1 MRDPLLI
8 GKASGR
14 IGTLEWNMRAL
25 LEPLL
30 ETGRMAL
37 AGFGQ
42 VKKEWKGDKSIVTEI
57 DRQIEEYW
65 KDFLGPD
72 VPFIGEETIALGS
85 EEEIQKALTEE
96 CYILDP
102 IDGTAPFAYGLPN
115 WGISLGYARRG
126 RLTEG
131 LLYFPLSG
139 ELFYSQR
146 GQTYLQIIPAASQD
160 IDLTYEPLK
169 RPKDMETN
177 GMLALAQGLAKNGK
191 IPVSNPVQVVGSC
204 IWTMAYVMKGSYLAY
219 MARFK
224 LWDFAAALLL
234 LSQLGLAFDF
244 ATGGD
249 PGLDIGK
256 LIYTEA
262 EHPERWKTRTEMI
275 FAQNTKALEYV
286 QEHLVRD

>member
-1 MRDPLLI
+1 M
-8 GKASGR
+8 
-14 IGTLEWNMRAL
+14 EAL

-57 DRQIEEYW
+57 DRQIEAYWREY
-65 KDFLGPD
+65 LGPE
-72 VPFIGEETIALGS
+72 VPFIGEETISGDR
-85 EEEIQKALTEE
+85 EDQIHRALTEQ

-115 WGISLGYARRG
+115 WGISLGYAQAG
-126 RLTEG
+126 RLKEG

-139 ELFYSQR
+139 ELFYSHK
-146 GQTYLQIIPAASQD
+146 GQTCLQTILADTPKPK
-160 IDLTYEPLK
+160 LTYSPLEA
-169 RPKDMETN
+169 PKDMETN
-177 GMLALAQGLAKNGK
+177 GMLALAQGLAKYGK
-191 IPVSNPVQVVGSC
+191 IPVPNPVQVVGSC
-204 IWTMAYVMKGSYLAY
+204 IWTMAYLMKGSYLAY

-234 LSQLGLAFDF
+234 LSQLGLVFDF

-249 PGLDIGK
+249 PGLEIEKIIHTDPD
-256 LIYTEA
+256 
-262 EHPERWKTRTEMI
+262 HPERWKTRTEMI
-275 FAQNTKALEYV
+275 FTQNQKALGYIK
-286 QEHLVRD
+286 QHLVLEK